1 MSIEKL
7 RSIKAFHEMSDDLAT
22 SGQPTADQFA
32 DIVEAGYEVVIN
44 IDAATAV
51 PNEDELVTSQGLHF
65 IHIPVIWSA
74 PEQSDLDLFFD
85 VMDILKGRRIFL
97 HCAANAR
104 VSAFV
109 YLYRMSRLG
118 VDPAEA
124 KKDLDKLWEPKGV
137 WRDFVDQAASRL
149 GLDI

>member
-7 RSIKAFHEMSDDLAT
+7 RSIKAFHEISSDLGTA
-22 SGQPTADQFA
+22 GQPTAEQFN

-44 IDAATAV
+44 IDAATTV
-51 PNEDELVTSQGLHF
+51 PNVDELVTSKGLHF
-65 IHIPVIWSA
+65 IHIPVIWTA
-74 PEQSDLDLFFD
+74 PKQSDLDLFFD
-85 VMDILKGRRIFL
+85 VMDMLKGKRIFL

-124 KKDLDKLWEPKGV
+124 KRDLDKLWEPKGV
-137 WRDFVDQAASRL
+137 WKDFVEEAIDRL
-149 GLDI
+149 GIKI